1 MKTTRAVYKPQ
12 PRKVDMSLE
21 NMLKLI
27 PTATFIRMV
36 MKSGLIPAD
45 QKAMVEAHKNL

>member
-1 MKTTRAVYKPQ
+1 MKTAKVVYKPQ
-12 PRKVDMSLE
+12 RREVMSLE

-45 QKAMVEAHKNL
+45 QKAMVEAHKKL